1 MWNLLEPLVAWIG
14 ATPFAAWVGAS
25 TNRIAWLFTIHLF
38 GFVLLLG
45 GMIFVSLK
53 LLNLTLRGISTQRVA
68 RSMLPFITAGLLI
81 MVASGLVIFSG
92 GAKAYFAGELFR
104 LKMTLLVIAVA
115 FHFLVFRRVAMAEE
129 GRFGAAASGGTAIAA
144 LLIWFGVACAG
155 RAIAFF

>member
-1 MWNLLEPLVAWIG
+1 MWDVLNPLVAWIA

-45 GMIFVSLK
+45 GMIFVSLR
-53 LLNLTLRGISTQRVA
+53 LLNLTLRGVPVQRVA
-68 RSMLPFITAGLLI
+68 RSMLPFITAGLVV

-92 GAKAYFAGELFR
+92 GAKSYYSGELFR
-104 LKMTLLVIAVA
+104 LKMTLLAIAVA
-115 FHFLVFRRVAMAEE
+115 FHFLVFRRVALADE
-129 GRFGAAASGGTAIAA
+129 GRFGAATSGGIAVAA
-144 LLIWFGVACAG
+144 LLIWFSVACAG